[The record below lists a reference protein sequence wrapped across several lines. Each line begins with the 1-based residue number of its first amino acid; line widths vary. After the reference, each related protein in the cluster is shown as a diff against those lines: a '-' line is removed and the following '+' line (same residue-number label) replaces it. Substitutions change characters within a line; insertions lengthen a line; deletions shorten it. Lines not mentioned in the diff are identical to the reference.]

1 MLRNAKL
8 SGNLL
13 LIDDDEDLLELL
25 ELTLKQ
31 LGHRVTKAVNWDEVV
46 AQFNQ
51 AAAAG
56 QTFDIIFLDLL
67 MPVRSGFDVLRS
79 LKILLYPLPP
89 VVVLTALA
97 GIEHAVQALELGATK
112 YLTKPV
118 SRDKLAQTVAEI
130 LQGRQKSRF

>member
-1 MLRNAKL
+1 MLRNTKL

-31 LGHRVTKAVNWDEVV
+31 LGHRVTKATNWDDVV
-46 AQFNQ
+46 IRLNKG
-51 AAAAG
+51 AAASQA
-56 QTFDIIFLDLL
+56 FDIIFLDLL

-79 LKILLYPLPP
+79 LKMVLYPLPP
-89 VVVLTALA
+89 IVVLTALG
-97 GIEHAVQALELGATK
+97 GIEHAVQALELGAAK

-118 SRDKLAQTVAEI
+118 SRDKLAETVREI

>member
-1 MLRNAKL
+1 MLRNTKL

-31 LGHRVTKAVNWDEVV
+31 LGHRVTKATNWDEVV
-46 AQFNQ
+46 VRLNKGVATS
-51 AAAAG
+51 

-67 MPVRSGFDVLRS
+67 MPVRTGFDVLRS
-79 LKILLYPLPP
+79 LKVLLYPLPP
-89 VVVLTALA
+89 VVVLTALS

-118 SRDKLAQTVAEI
+118 SRDKLAETVREI